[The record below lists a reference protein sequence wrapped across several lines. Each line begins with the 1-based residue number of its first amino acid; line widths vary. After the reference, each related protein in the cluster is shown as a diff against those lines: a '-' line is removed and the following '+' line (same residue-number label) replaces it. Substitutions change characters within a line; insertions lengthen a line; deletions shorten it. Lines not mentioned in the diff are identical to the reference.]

1 MVEFLVKRF
10 IPNWEKTADPQV
22 RTAYGRLAGIVG
34 IICNLLLFAGKFLA
48 GTIFGSVA
56 VTADAVNNLSDASSN
71 IVSIMG
77 FWLGSR
83 PADHDHPFG
92 HARYEYLAGLGVSV
106 MILVIGLQL
115 ALESLKKL
123 VTPTPVA
130 FSWLTIGVLVASILV
145 KLWMSL
151 FNSRMGKIIHSETLM
166 ATAADSRNDV
176 LSTAGVLAAVI
187 LTRLTGFDRIDGFMG
202 LAVTAFILISGLG
215 LVRDTLSPLLG
226 KKPDPELVAH
236 IRDKIL
242 AYDGVLGIHDLMV
255 HDYGPGQ
262 QFASVHVE
270 VPADQ
275 NVLDCHDMIDNIE
288 KDFLEQDHLQL
299 TIHYDP
305 IVTNDPMVN
314 RLKGILLLAA
324 QEINS
329 QITIHDLRIVP
340 GTSHTNVVFDCVLP
354 DQPPL
359 NEEEIRTRL
368 TQAVQKEFPSYRC
381 VITLERDFAQ

>member
-1 MVEFLVKRF
+1 M
-10 IPNWEKTADPQV
+10 
-22 RTAYGRLAGIVG
+22 VG
-34 IICNLLLFAGKFLA
+34 IFCNLLLFAGKFLA

-71 IVSIMG
+71 IVSILG

-92 HARYEYLAGLGVSV
+92 HARYEYLAGLAVSV

-115 ALESLKKL
+115 ALESISKL
-123 VTPTPVA
+123 ITPTPVA
-130 FSWLTIGVLVASILV
+130 FSWLTVAVLIASILV
-145 KLWMSL
+145 KLWMAL
-151 FNSRMGKIIHSETLM
+151 FNKRMGKAIHSETLM

-176 LSTAGVLAAVI
+176 LSTAGVLCAVI
-187 LTRLTGFDRIDGFMG
+187 LTKITGLDRIDGVMG
-202 LAVTAFILISGLG
+202 LAVAAFILISGWG
-215 LVRDTLSPLLG
+215 LVGDTLSPLLG
-226 KKPDPELVAH
+226 QKPDPELVAH

-242 AYDGVLGIHDLMV
+242 SYEGVLGIHDLMV

-305 IVTNDPMVN
+305 IVTDDPLVN
-314 RLKGILLLAA
+314 RLKGLLLMAA
-324 QEINS
+324 HELDS
-329 QITIHDLRIVP
+329 RITIHDLRIVP
-340 GTSHTNVVFDCVLP
+340 GVSHTNVVFDCVLP
-354 DQPPL
+354 DQPHL
-359 NEEEIRTRL
+359 DEESVRTHL
-368 TQAVQKEFPSYRC
+368 TQAVEKEFPTYRC